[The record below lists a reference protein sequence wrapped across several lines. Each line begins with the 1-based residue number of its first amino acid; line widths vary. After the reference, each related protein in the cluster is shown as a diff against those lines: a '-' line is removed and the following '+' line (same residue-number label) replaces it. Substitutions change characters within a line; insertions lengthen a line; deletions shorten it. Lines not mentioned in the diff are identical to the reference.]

1 MRETIRLWPLVLLAL
16 FTWVV
21 TGCDSNAPTASAD
34 PSPVPGAS
42 SATPTPLASG
52 TDKNDVAGRIG
63 RAEITR
69 EQLTERLLTQ
79 YGKQTLREMMLAA
92 AVDQEAEALRLT
104 VTANELERQLT
115 EMRQGYAS
123 EAEFYEAMRDQ
134 LGMSEEDVRGEARYR
149 LLTEKLSLVGVVV
162 DDAEIDRY
170 IAEHPELT
178 SAKRY
183 FELAQIVVGDE
194 QTAEGLLAQLENGVA
209 FGALAER
216 YSADEFTAAAGGDL
230 GWVEDRDPFIDADVL
245 SAAAELEVGDVTG
258 PIETGNGY
266 VLLALNG
273 RRQEDAPPPEAV
285 REEARRQAALGKA
298 LPMREVERRLMD
310 KYGAEVL
317 DERLR

>member
-21 TGCDSNAPTASAD
+21 TGCDSNAPAASAG
-34 PSPVPGAS
+34 PSPTPGAS

-52 TDKNDVAGRIG
+52 TADDDVAARIG

-79 YGKQTLREMMLAA
+79 YGKTTLREMMLAA

-104 VTANELERQLT
+104 VTADELERELAD
-115 EMRQGYAS
+115 MRQGYDS
-123 EAEFYEAMRDQ
+123 EAQFYEAMREQ
-134 LGMSEEDVRGEARYR
+134 LGMSKDDVREEARYR
-149 LLTEKLSLVGVVV
+149 LLTEKLSLVGVAV
-162 DDAEIDRY
+162 DDAEIDGY

-178 SAKRY
+178 AAKRY
-183 FELAQIVVGDE
+183 YELAQIVVGDE
-194 QTAEGLLAQLENGVA
+194 QTAEALLAQLEGGAA

-216 YSADEFTAAAGGDL
+216 YSADEFTAESGGDL
-230 GWVEDRDPFIDADVL
+230 GWVEERDPFIDADVL
-245 SAAAELEVGDVTG
+245 RAASELEVGDVTG

-285 REEARRQAALGKA
+285 REEARRQVALGKA
-298 LPMREVERRLMD
+298 LPMREVEQRLLD

-317 DERLR
+317 DAKLR